1 MKETSKNTIV
11 NFIQD
16 AEEVIK
22 QASKFVIEQDQSTI
36 EAYLEKK
43 SPDIDKAV
51 ISLESTNIGTYVTGE
66 VSLILAEE
74 DNFYLEG
81 VFYFLFI

>member
-36 EAYLEKK
+36 EA
-43 SPDIDKAV
+43 
-51 ISLESTNIGTYVTGE
+51 
-66 VSLILAEE
+66 
-74 DNFYLEG
+74 
-81 VFYFLFI
+81 

>member
-36 EAYLEKK
+36 EAYLEKNHQTLTK
-43 SPDIDKAV
+43 Q
-51 ISLESTNIGTYVTGE
+51 
-66 VSLILAEE
+66 
-74 DNFYLEG
+74 
-81 VFYFLFI
+81 